1 MMRAN
6 IMRGIIVG
14 CLLAL
19 AAPVTTRADTGC
31 DSVRGVFL
39 TTPRRNIT
47 LDGGD
52 TAVRLRVRVANTVVR
67 RTAALRCATVASL
80 VEAPVLFDYDHEFV
94 GTQHLAL
101 VVTPV
106 DIAYIKEDGR
116 IIAIIQTQAGT
127 NAVSPPAGAF
137 RYVLE
142 VPAGFFEKHAIRQG
156 QGRAFIE

>member
-1 MMRAN
+1 MRA
-6 IMRGIIVG
+6 IIVRAIIVG

-19 AAPVTTRADTGC
+19 GAPTSTRADTGC

-52 TAVRLRVRVANTVVR
+52 TAVRLRVRVANTVLR

-80 VEAPVLFDYDHEFV
+80 VEAPVLFDYDHESV
-94 GTQHLAL
+94 GTQHLTL

-116 IIAIIQTQAGT
+116 IIAITQTPAGA

-156 QGRAFIE
+156 QGRAFLE

>member
-1 MMRAN
+1 MRT
-6 IMRGIIVG
+6 IIVRAIVVA

-19 AAPVTTRADTGC
+19 LAPSHTHADTDC

-47 LDGGD
+47 LDGGE

-67 RTAALRCATVASL
+67 RTAALRCATLASL
-80 VEAPVLFDYDHEFV
+80 AEAPVLFDYDLEFV
-94 GTQHLAL
+94 ATEPLSPVPA
-101 VVTPV
+101 PV

-116 IIAIIQTQAGT
+116 IIAITQTQVGAHG
-127 NAVSPPAGAF
+127 VSPPVGAF

-142 VPAGFFEKHAIRQG
+142 VPAGFFEKHAIREG
-156 QGRAFIE
+156 QGRAFLK

>member
-1 MMRAN
+1 MRAIN
-6 IMRGIIVG
+6 IRAVIVG

-19 AAPVTTRADTGC
+19 GAPSRTPADTGC

-52 TAVRLRVRVANTVVR
+52 IAVRLRVRVANTVVR
-67 RTAALRCATVASL
+67 RTAALRCATAASL
-80 VEAPVLFDYDHEFV
+80 VEAPVLFDYDHELV
-94 GTQHLAL
+94 ATQHLTL

-116 IIAIIQTQAGT
+116 IIAITQTQAGT
-127 NAVSPPAGAF
+127 NAVFPPAGAF

-142 VPAGFFEKHAIRQG
+142 APAGFFEKHAIRQG
-156 QGRAFIE
+156 QGRAFLE

>member
-1 MMRAN
+1 MRVIIMRA
-6 IMRGIIVG
+6 IIVG
-14 CLLAL
+14 WLLAL
-19 AAPVTTRADTGC
+19 GAPTSTRADTAC

-80 VEAPVLFDYDHEFV
+80 VEAPVLFDYDREFV
-94 GTQHLAL
+94 ATQSLAL

-116 IIAIIQTQAGT
+116 IIAITQTPAGANT
-127 NAVSPPAGAF
+127 VLPPAGAF

-142 VPAGFFEKHAIRQG
+142 VPAGFFEQHAIRQG

>member
-1 MMRAN
+1 MQVIIVRA
-6 IMRGIIVG
+6 IIVG

-19 AAPVTTRADTGC
+19 VTPSSSRADTDC

-47 LDGGD
+47 LDGGG

-67 RTAALRCATVASL
+67 RTAALRCASAASL

-94 GTQHLAL
+94 STLSLGL

-116 IIAIIQTQAGT
+116 IIAIMQTQAGAK
-127 NAVSPPAGAF
+127 AVLPPAGAF

-142 VPAGFFEKHAIRQG
+142 VPAGFFEKHGIRQG
-156 QGRAFIE
+156 HGRAFIE

>member
-1 MMRAN
+1 MRT
-6 IMRGIIVG
+6 IIVRAIVVA

-19 AAPVTTRADTGC
+19 LAPSHTHADTDC

-52 TAVRLRVRVANTVVR
+52 AAVRLRVRVANTVVR

-80 VEAPVLFDYDHEFV
+80 VEAPVLFDYDREFIA
-94 GTQHLAL
+94 TQSLTL

-116 IIAIIQTQAGT
+116 IIAVIQTQAGAK
-127 NAVSPPAGAF
+127 AVWPPAGAF

-156 QGRAFIE
+156 QGRAYLE